1 MYLNSVSMKCELLS
15 RFDAQAK
22 KLPRTG
28 CTRGLDGGKRHL
40 TALWE
45 MWIPAR
51 KKKFFG
57 NHVFPFGA
65 NFGTGIERRAHSGLC
80 GPGDQM
86 SPSFTY
92 NRVTKKAPRLP
103 YVWHEVE
110 ALCQQ
115 PSLYFTPESVAC
127 HHHCQGHN
135 KLIRPLSYIVPPG
148 GGAKEG
154 RAGEEHG
161 GRSEKWWGREGRS
174 TAHLHVHLW
183 QKVQQK
189 RKSILWAH
197 KSPVSPTLN
206 TPPLPADDKIMNH
219 IFVLSL
225 RMIRTWVNPD
235 LMSPDLFLFFI
246 VDWCQLVINQGI

>member
-28 CTRGLDGGKRHL
+28 CTRGLEGGKRHL

-45 MWIPAR
+45 MRIPAR
-51 KKKFFG
+51 NKKFFG
-57 NHVFPFGA
+57 NHVFLFAA
-65 NFGTGIERRAHSGLC
+65 NFSTGCMHWGTPHSWLC
-80 GPGDQM
+80 GPEDQM
-86 SPSFTY
+86 SPSFNY
-92 NRVTKKAPRLP
+92 NSGAKKAPRLP

-115 PSLYFTPESVAC
+115 PPLHYTHESVAC

-148 GGAKEG
+148 GGPREG

-161 GRSEKWWGREGRS
+161 GRSEKWWGGEDRS
-174 TAHLHVHLW
+174 TGTLARAPVT
-183 QKVQQK
+183 
-189 RKSILWAH
+189 KSSTEKKILFCEH
-197 KSPVSPTLN
+197 INHTLFVSPTLN
-206 TPPLPADDKIMNH
+206 PPPPSLPMTK
-219 IFVLSL
+219 S
-225 RMIRTWVNPD
+225 
-235 LMSPDLFLFFI
+235 
-246 VDWCQLVINQGI
+246 